1 MHSPTREPLPM
12 TEHDL
17 LAQPAADYMNEAQQR
32 FFRELLLAQRDD
44 LQARIDAEFQALRE
58 QETNSDLADIGSA
71 EEQRQWQL
79 RLLEREKKL
88 LDKIDDALELL
99 ARGEYGWCRETGEP
113 IGLQR
118 LLLRPTATLCIEA
131 KEREELRERHRR
143 AV

>member
-1 MHSPTREPLPM
+1 M
-12 TEHDL
+12 TEHEL

-88 LDKIDDALELL
+88 LDKIDDALDSL
-99 ARGEYGWCRETGEP
+99 AHGEYGWCRETGEP

-131 KEREELRERHRR
+131 KEREELRERHKR
-143 AV
+143 AI

>member
-1 MHSPTREPLPM
+1 M

-88 LDKIDDALELL
+88 LDKIDDALET
-99 ARGEYGWCRETGEP
+99 AIVWPCK
-113 IGLQR
+113 GLM
-118 LLLRPTATLCIEA
+118 PTFWNFN
-131 KEREELRERHRR
+131 RNS
-143 AV
+143 

>member
-1 MHSPTREPLPM
+1 M

-32 FFRELLLAQRDD
+32 FFRELLLAQREDQ
-44 LQARIDAEFQALRE
+44 QARIDAEFQALRE